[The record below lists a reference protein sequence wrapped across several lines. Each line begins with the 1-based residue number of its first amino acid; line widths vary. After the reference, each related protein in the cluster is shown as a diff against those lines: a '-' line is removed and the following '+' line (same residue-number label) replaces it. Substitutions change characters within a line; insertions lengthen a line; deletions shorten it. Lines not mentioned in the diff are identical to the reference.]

1 MAGQVQ
7 AGLAQRF
14 KKWERALQ
22 ARYKTDLSTPRNRR
36 RAMIY
41 HLFLDHGLLRHWW
54 TNMAQVA
61 PGVWRSNH
69 PLPGRLPRLHRM
81 GIRTIL
87 SLRGAL
93 TSPNYL
99 LEKEGCDALGIAL
112 HSVSL
117 AARRAPAPAEL
128 LSLINLFRELPRPFL
143 MHCKSGADRA
153 GLASAIYLIVIEGQS
168 VPQAR
173 KHLSPRFLH
182 FRRSSTGI
190 LDHVLDLYEA
200 RLTDGPVTME
210 RWIAEEYD
218 PEAAT
223 RSFAAGR

>member
-1 MAGQVQ
+1 MR
-7 AGLAQRF
+7 LAERL
-14 KKWERALQ
+14 KGWERALQ
-22 ARYKTDLSTPRNRR
+22 ARYKTDLSSPRNRR

-41 HLFLDHGLLRHWW
+41 HLFLDHGALRLFW

-69 PLPGRLPRLHRM
+69 PLPGRLPRLRRM

-99 LEKEGCDALGIAL
+99 LEKEGCDALGIGL

-117 AARRAPAPAEL
+117 AARRAPARAEL
-128 LSLINLFRELPRPFL
+128 LALVALFRTLPRPFL

-153 GLASAIYLIVIEGQS
+153 GLASAIYLIAIEGKP
-168 VPQAR
+168 VAEAR
-173 KHLSPRFLH
+173 KQFSPRFLH
-182 FRRSSTGI
+182 FRRSATGI
-190 LDHVLDLYEA
+190 LDHVLDLYDA
-200 RLTDGPVTME
+200 RLARGPITIE

-218 PEAAT
+218 PGTAT
-223 RSFAAGR
+223 ASFAALR